1 MALLCLF
8 FGCMVDWRESA
19 TCRALSPVREGLM
32 GVTTH
37 VNGDRFAGATLEDCI
52 KLFST
57 IRDELMSD
65 AKIEI
70 MLPTFVEPKH
80 RPVLIVHTQGFSE
93 TDGQPIQRVWATRV
107 LGNESVGFT
116 YNALYECL
124 IVSYRGMEGFLLGQ
138 GELPLSEG

>member
-1 MALLCLF
+1 MSLLCLF

-19 TCRALSPVREGLM
+19 GCRALSPDREGTM
-32 GVTTH
+32 SGTSRE
-37 VNGDRFAGATLEDCI
+37 GPDRYAGATLQDCV

-57 IRDELMSD
+57 IQKELMSD

-70 MLPTFVEPKH
+70 NLPNFVEPAF
-80 RPVLIVHTQGFSE
+80 RPAVTISTQGWDE
-93 TDGQPIQRVWATRV
+93 QTGKPVVRVWSTRI

-124 IVSYRGMEGFLLGQ
+124 IVAYRGMDGFLRGQ
-138 GELPLSEG
+138 LELPAS